1 MKNLFTRTIKST
13 LLFAAVLSLGAI
25 SYAQTETVYGIISG
39 SADHTT
45 LTAAIDA
52 AGLDDDL
59 NDPAGEF
66 TVFAPDDDAF
76 DALLTELGIDEA
88 TLLADPDL
96 ADILLYH
103 VVSGATV
110 NSGDLENGQIVTP
123 MSTANTV
130 KMTVTSGNEV
140 YANQAMVNA
149 ADLDGTN
156 GVVHSLDAVILDN
169 ETVVDVAI
177 DNEFETLVL
186 AVATAELLPV
196 LTDPFAEFTV
206 FAPTDDAFDAL
217 ATELGITVEDILALP
232 ILTDVLTYHVL
243 SGEVASGDIT
253 NGQIVDAVS
262 TTNTLKLTKTADND
276 VFVNHAQVT
285 LADVGSEN
293 GVVHVLDAVVL
304 PNETVVDIA
313 IDNDF
318 NTLVTA
324 VVTAE
329 LLPTLTNPF
338 AEYTVFAPT
347 DDAFDALATSLGIT
361 LQDILALPTLSAIL
375 QYHVLGQ
382 EVLAADINNGDKP
395 TPLIPLTLKLTAT
408 AAGDVF
414 VNQAEVTATDISS
427 DNGSVHVL
435 DQVLLPFSTVVDA
448 TIDNGLTTLEA
459 ALFEAELVPTLSNP
473 FAQFTVFAPSNDAFD
488 ALAADLDVTLTDILA
503 LPNLAD
509 ILLYHVVGGTVLS
522 TDLTE
527 GLVTTLNTEQVE
539 VSLTDGVMINNA
551 TVVTADVE
559 VDNGVAHVI
568 DVVLI
573 PGTLST
579 TEAELLSVGIYPNPA
594 TDVITLNNVFEGK
607 YNVINMSGATVLS
620 GDVNGGMVNVEA
632 LNNGSYILNVKSE
645 GNLYQSRFIKK

>member
-1 MKNLFTRTIKST
+1 MKNLFTKTIKSA
-13 LLFAAVLSLGAI
+13 LLFVGVLSLGAM

-39 SADHTT
+39 SPDHTT

-59 NDPAGEF
+59 DDPAGEF

-76 DALLTELGIDEA
+76 DALLTELGIDAA

-96 ADILLYH
+96 EDILLYH

-123 MSTANTV
+123 MSTTNTIKV
-130 KMTVTSGNEV
+130 TVTADDEV

-149 ADLDGTN
+149 PDLDGTN
-156 GVVHSLDAVILDN
+156 GTVHSLDAVILSD

-186 AVATAELLPV
+186 AVSTAELLPV
-196 LTDPFAEFTV
+196 LTDPFAEYTV
-206 FAPTDDAFDAL
+206 FAPSDDAFDDL
-217 ATELGITVEDILALP
+217 ATALGITLEDILALP
-232 ILTDVLTYHVL
+232 NLADILTYHVL
-243 SGEVASGDIT
+243 GSEVLAADIV
-253 NGQIVDAVS
+253 NGQIADAVS
-262 TTNTLKLTKTADND
+262 TTNTLKLTKTADGD
-276 VFVNHAQVT
+276 VFVNQAGVT
-285 LADVGSEN
+285 LADVDADN

-304 PNETVVDIA
+304 PSETVVDVA

-329 LLPTLTNPF
+329 LLPALTDPF

-347 DDAFDALATSLGIT
+347 DAAFDALATSLGVT
-361 LQDILALPTLSAIL
+361 LQDILGLPTLSAIL
-375 QYHVLGQ
+375 QYHVLGS

-395 TPLIPLTLKLTAT
+395 TPLIPLSLKLTVT
-408 AAGDVF
+408 GDGDVF
-414 VNQAEVTATDISS
+414 VNHAEVTNTDIPS

-448 TIDNGLTTLEA
+448 AIDNGLTTLEA

-473 FAQFTVFAPSNDAFD
+473 FAQYTVFAPSNDAFD
-488 ALAADLDVTLTDILA
+488 ALADDLDATLADILA

-509 ILLYHVVGGTVLS
+509 ILLYHVVEGAVLS

-539 VSLTDGVMINNA
+539 VSLSNGVMINNA

-594 TDVITLNNVFEGK
+594 TDVITLNNVFEGT
-607 YNVINMSGATVLS
+607 YSVVNMSGATVLS
-620 GDVNGGMVNVEA
+620 GDVNGGMINVET
-632 LNNGSYILNVKSE
+632 LNNGSYILNVESE